1 MTTAVHRPAAAWA
14 AAHRTLLVLLALAVV
29 VLATVAVTLV
39 LRSAADSSSSRPTS
53 PEPYVEQKCVNP
65 PVQVITLR
73 PIC

>member
-1 MTTAVHRPAAAWA
+1 MTTAVNRPAAAWA
-14 AAHRTLLVLLALAVV
+14 ATHRTLLVLLAVAIV

-53 PEPYVEQKCVNP
+53 PEPYVEQECVNP

>member
-14 AAHRTLLVLLALAVV
+14 ATHRTLLVLLAVAV

-53 PEPYVEQKCVNP
+53 PEPYVEQECVNP
-65 PVQVITLR
+65 PVQMIALR